1 MEKVMISLLESTQNS
16 KTEMVL
22 KLWQNMN
29 V

>member
-1 MEKVMISLLESTQNS
+1 MEKVMIPLLESTQNS